1 MRDLQ
6 QYTVSGSRWSK
17 KERGAIKG
25 PIRIP
30 LHSQLFLFNALAF
43 PCIPSKSL
51 KFRLVVFSIPTAPTD
66 HLPDGWALNKNTLE
80 QKGADWDDDPVLC
93 FFTAAR
99 VATGRGFERFIR
111 YS

>member
-30 LHSQLFLFNALAF
+30 LHSQLFPFNALAF

-51 KFRLVVFSIPTAPTD
+51 KFRLVVFSIPTAPTNHPSD
-66 HLPDGWALNKNTLE
+66 WSGLCKNARRQTGANSPHEFSATRVTPGLE
-80 QKGADWDDDPVLC
+80 ES
-93 FFTAAR
+93 R
-99 VATGRGFERFIR
+99 H
-111 YS
+111 